1 MANSQ
6 GDGGSNAAVVA
17 IFVIALIVIALVII
31 FVVHPFGGSTTV
43 VSPSAPGASAAASV
57 KASVSP

>member
-1 MANSQ
+1 VANTQ
-6 GDGGSNAAVVA
+6 RDGGSNAAVVA

-43 VSPSAPGASAAASV
+43 VSPSGSAAPSASV
-57 KASVSP
+57 KTSASP